1 MTSRTDRVTDASDDA
16 GRDLE
21 RTSDSERAS
30 NTVLVGVVV
39 RVHGLR
45 GEVVVEP
52 RTDSPQ
58 ERFAPGAVLQARRR
72 QGRDPG
78 PLTVTA
84 ARPHSGRWLVLFE
97 GVTDRDGAEQLRGV
111 QLVVPTAGLAEPA
124 DPEEFHVH
132 QLTGLRAELADGTP
146 AGTVTDVVHGPGG
159 SLLVVRRPAGHEALV
174 PFVSA
179 IVPTVDPAGGRVVLD
194 PPEGLLDPAPE

>member
-1 MTSRTDRVTDASDDA
+1 MTSHADRVTDASDDA
-16 GRDLE
+16 GRDPE
-21 RTSDSERAS
+21 RSA

-78 PLTVTA
+78 PGSLTVTA
-84 ARPHSGRWLVLFE
+84 ARPHSGRWLVLFD
-97 GVTDRDGAEQLRGV
+97 GVTDRDGADQLRGV
-111 QLVVPTAGLAEPA
+111 QLLVSTAELAEPD

-146 AGTVTDVVHGPGG
+146 AGTVADVVHGPGG

-194 PPEGLLDPAPE
+194 PPEGLLDPTPE